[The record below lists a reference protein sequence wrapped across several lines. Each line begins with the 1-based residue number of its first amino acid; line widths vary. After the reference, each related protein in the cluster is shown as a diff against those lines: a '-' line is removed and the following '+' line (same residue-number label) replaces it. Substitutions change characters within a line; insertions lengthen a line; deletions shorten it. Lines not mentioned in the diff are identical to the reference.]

1 MTFGSGFLTEMIL
14 LLTLFVD
21 DGAKL
26 QNVYAPLPLG
36 MHIGFCVLATILY
49 AVLYMRRRKPS
60 YLCLLAAVDL
70 TVVTQFWTHSAVI
83 ATLFAAEVCLLTAC
97 IVFSYKAAKQNKLE
111 IAAAGAPE
119 EDAVDGAFE
128 DEE

>member
-1 MTFGSGFLTEMIL
+1 M
-14 LLTLFVD
+14 LTLFAD

-36 MHIGFCVLATILY
+36 MHIGFCVLATVLY

-60 YLCLLAAVDL
+60 YLCLLVAVDL
-70 TVVTQFWTHSAVI
+70 TIVTQFLTHSAVI
-83 ATLFAAEVCLLTAC
+83 ATLFAAEVCLLAAC
-97 IVFSYKAAKQNKLE
+97 VVFSIKASKQKKAE
-111 IAAAGAPE
+111 AGSVGTHDD
-119 EDAVDGAFE
+119 DAVDTAFE